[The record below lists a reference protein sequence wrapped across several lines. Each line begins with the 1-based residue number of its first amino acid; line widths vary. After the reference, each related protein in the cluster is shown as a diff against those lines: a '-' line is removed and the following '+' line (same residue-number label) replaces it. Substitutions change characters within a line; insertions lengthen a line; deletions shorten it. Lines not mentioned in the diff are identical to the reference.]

1 MSATLCSTSS
11 RTTRRSRGSTSRC
24 VLPASLSPRAR
35 TVADMRPLLQNRSNV
50 RRVVCVMAP
59 GILAPDLGVAQ
70 PPVSTNLPFALRP
83 SSEGLS
89 CKVSVMQSL
98 FSHACPTKAPGE
110 RNRMHSPY
118 QSFTTCPLTG
128 AEKERRE
135 RARKERAS
143 PSSATSRRASE
154 IVLTRPLDARRW
166 PSAAHLGPER
176 LPPLAR
182 ADGRAGVPDTVPSS
196 LTSSH
201 RPRRDLLVRR
211 LEKGRRLDRG
221 AVPAREGGAQARPR
235 PRLRD
240 GASPLALPPAA
251 HTRSSS

>member
-1 MSATLCSTSS
+1 
-11 RTTRRSRGSTSRC
+11 
-24 VLPASLSPRAR
+24 
-35 TVADMRPLLQNRSNV
+35 
-50 RRVVCVMAP
+50 MAP

-143 PSSATSRRASE
+143 SFYQLETCVE
-154 IVLTRPLDARRW
+154 D
-166 PSAAHLGPER
+166 
-176 LPPLAR
+176 R
-182 ADGRAGVPDTVPSS
+182 ADSF
-196 LTSSH
+196 L
-201 RPRRDLLVRR
+201 
-211 LEKGRRLDRG
+211 
-221 AVPAREGGAQARPR
+221 
-235 PRLRD
+235 
-240 GASPLALPPAA
+240 
-251 HTRSSS
+251 